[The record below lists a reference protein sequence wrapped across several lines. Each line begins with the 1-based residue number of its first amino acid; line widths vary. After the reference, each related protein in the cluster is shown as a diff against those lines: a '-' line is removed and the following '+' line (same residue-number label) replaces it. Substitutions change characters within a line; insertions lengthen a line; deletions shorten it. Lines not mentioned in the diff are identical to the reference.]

1 MALQFEQIYGQP
13 GVLAEL
19 TRSFR
24 AGSVVHAFLIHG
36 EAGCGKRTLAMTLSM
51 ALHFEKKGSQPC
63 MECGP
68 CKRMLAGTH
77 PDHIVVKN
85 DKTIISV
92 DEVRELIDAL
102 SEKPYEG
109 GFRTVVIEDADK
121 LNDRAQNALLK
132 TLEEPDGRTVFFLL
146 TARKEALLPTIRSRC
161 RPVFMPR
168 LPEDTV
174 EQELLSRGVKPDRAA
189 YAARLSQ
196 GVLGRALELVGEDP
210 YYAARDEALALLD
223 RLRGREDIPAVQSG
237 WDDKRKSEDWLRL
250 LDALETVLRDVMRV
264 QAGLAPIDV
273 AIEDELSRLAERF
286 TFSAVA
292 CIMEETVSVRKR
304 LSAHVQWRSAAE
316 PLLLKIVEDKYK

>member
-51 ALHFEKKGSQPC
+51 ALHCEKKGSQPC

-174 EQELLSRGVKPDRAA
+174 ERELLGRGVKPDRAA

-196 GVLGRALELVGEDP
+196 GVLGRALELAGEDP
-210 YYAARDEALALLD
+210 YYAARDEALALLN

-273 AIEDELSRLAERF
+273 AIEDALSRLAERF

>member
-51 ALHFEKKGSQPC
+51 ALHCEKKGSQPC
-63 MECGP
+63 MECGS

-174 EQELLSRGVKPDRAA
+174 ERELLGRGVKPDRAA
-189 YAARLSQ
+189 YAARMSQ
-196 GVLGRALELVGEDP
+196 GVLGRALELAGEDP

-250 LDALETVLRDVMRV
+250 LDALETVLRDVMRT

>member
-51 ALHFEKKGSQPC
+51 ALHCEKKGGQPC
-63 MECGP
+63 MACGP

-92 DEVRELIDAL
+92 DEVRDLIDAL

-168 LPEDTV
+168 LPEETV

-196 GVLGRALELVGEDP
+196 GVLGRALELAGEDP
-210 YYAARDEALALLD
+210 YYAARDEALALLN

-273 AIEDELSRLAERF
+273 VIEDDLSRLAERF

>member
-51 ALHFEKKGSQPC
+51 ALHCEQKGSQPC
-63 MECGP
+63 LECGP

-174 EQELLSRGVKPDRAA
+174 ERELLGRGVKPDRAA

-196 GVLGRALELVGEDP
+196 GVLGRALELAGENP
-210 YYAARDEALALLD
+210 YYAARDEALALLN

>member
-51 ALHFEKKGSQPC
+51 ALHCEKKGSQPC

-92 DEVRELIDAL
+92 DEVRDLIDAL

-174 EQELLSRGVKPDRAA
+174 ERELLGRGVKPDRAA
-189 YAARLSQ
+189 YAARMSQ
-196 GVLGRALELVGEDP
+196 GVLGRALELAGEDP

-250 LDALETVLRDVMRV
+250 VDALETVLRDVMRV

-273 AIEDELSRLAERF
+273 AIEDALSRLAERF

>member
-51 ALHFEKKGSQPC
+51 ALHCEKKGSQPC

-174 EQELLSRGVKPDRAA
+174 ERELLGRGVKPDRAA

-196 GVLGRALELVGEDP
+196 GVLGRALELAGEDP

-316 PLLLKIVEDKYK
+316 PLLLKIVEG

>member
-1 MALQFEQIYGQP
+1 
-13 GVLAEL
+13 
-19 TRSFR
+19 
-24 AGSVVHAFLIHG
+24 
-36 EAGCGKRTLAMTLSM
+36 MTLSM
-51 ALHFEKKGSQPC
+51 ALHCEKKGSQPC

-174 EQELLSRGVKPDRAA
+174 ERELLGRGVKPDRAA

-196 GVLGRALELVGEDP
+196 GVLGRALELAGEDP
-210 YYAARDEALALLD
+210 YYAARDEALALLN

-250 LDALETVLRDVMRV
+250 LDALETVLRDMMRV

-273 AIEDELSRLAERF
+273 AIEDALSRLAERF

-316 PLLLKIVEDKYK
+316 PLLLKIVEG

>member
-51 ALHFEKKGSQPC
+51 ALHCEKKGSQPC

-174 EQELLSRGVKPDRAA
+174 ERELLGRGVKPDRAA

-196 GVLGRALELVGEDP
+196 GVLGRALELAGADP

-223 RLRGREDIPAVQSG
+223 RLRGREDIPAVQNG

>member
-51 ALHFEKKGSQPC
+51 ALHCEKKGSQPC

-196 GVLGRALELVGEDP
+196 GVLGRALELAGEDP

>member
-24 AGSVVHAFLIHG
+24 AGSVDHAFLIHG

-51 ALHFEKKGSQPC
+51 ALHCEKKGSQPC

-92 DEVRELIDAL
+92 DEVRDLIDAL

-174 EQELLSRGVKPDRAA
+174 ERELLGRGVKPDRAA
-189 YAARLSQ
+189 YAARMSQ
-196 GVLGRALELVGEDP
+196 GVLGRALELAGEDP

-250 LDALETVLRDVMRV
+250 VDALETVLRDVMRV

-273 AIEDELSRLAERF
+273 AIEDALSRLAERF